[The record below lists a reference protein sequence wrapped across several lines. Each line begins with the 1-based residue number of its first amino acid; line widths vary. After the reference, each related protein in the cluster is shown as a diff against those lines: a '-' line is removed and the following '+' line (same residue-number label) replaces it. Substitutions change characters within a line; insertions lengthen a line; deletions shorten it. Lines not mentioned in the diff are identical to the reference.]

1 MAPAVPGAV
10 VVTLFETL
18 RTMLPRSLFSH
29 LGEPARAIEVPA
41 RIATLIRAR
50 EEESERLIAW
60 VQLEMAATFA
70 TLYAIAP
77 RPLDAGMSMLA
88 PVPLALAGYATFTV
102 ARLWLGYRGF
112 LPGWLLVLSILVD
125 TALLLGLIWT
135 FHIQYGQP
143 AAFSLKVPTFIYI
156 FAFISLRALRFDH
169 RYVLSAGLFAAAG
182 WALLV
187 VLAIQSSD
195 GPGITRNFVAYTTS
209 NSILIG
215 AEFDKVF
222 TILMVTALLTIAVQR
237 AQAMLVTA
245 VREEAAS
252 REIRRFLSKGVADAI
267 ASSETLIEAGHA
279 VERDAAILMLDIR
292 GFTRF
297 STTVAPKDVVHMLT
311 SFHVR
316 IIPIVRAHGGVVDK
330 FLGDG
335 VMATFGA
342 VVPSK
347 TAAAD
352 ALRALDSIMEEAEN
366 WRQALPGLGVAT
378 PLEVNGA
385 VSAGPVVFATLGGGD
400 RLEYTVIGEA
410 VNLAAKLEKHNKMAC
425 TRALTSAATYQL
437 AVAQGYA
444 AAHERRPNSSVAG
457 VSKPFDLVVL
467 KS

>member
-1 MAPAVPGAV
+1 VP
-10 VVTLFETL
+10 LFETL
-18 RTMLPRSLFSH
+18 RKALPRSLFTH
-29 LGEPARAIEVPA
+29 LGEARAIAVPA
-41 RIATLIRAR
+41 RVAALIRAR
-50 EEESERLIAW
+50 EEESERLIGW
-60 VQLEMAATFA
+60 VQLVMAATFA
-70 TLYAIAP
+70 ALYAIAP

-88 PVPLALAGYATFTV
+88 PVPLALTGYASFTA
-102 ARLWLGYRGF
+102 ARLWLAHRGF
-112 LPGWLLVLSILVD
+112 LPGWLLVLSMLVD
-125 TALLLGLIWT
+125 TALLLGLIWA
-135 FHIQYGQP
+135 FHLQYDQP
-143 AAFSLKVPTFIYI
+143 AAFSLKVPTFVYI
-156 FAFISLRALRFDH
+156 FAFIALRALRFDP

-187 VLAIQSSD
+187 ILAIQSSD
-195 GPGITRNFVAYTTS
+195 GPGITRNFVTYVTS

-215 AEFDKVF
+215 AEFDKIF
-222 TILMVTALLTIAVQR
+222 TILMVTALLTIAVRR

-245 VREEAAS
+245 VREEAAG

-297 STTVAPKDVVHMLT
+297 STTVVPRDVVQMLT

-342 VVPSK
+342 VMPSK

-352 ALRALDSIMEEAEN
+352 ALRALDAIMQEAES
-366 WRQALPGLGVAT
+366 WRQALPALGVAT

-385 VSAGPVVFATLGGGD
+385 ASAGPVVFATLGGGD

-410 VNLAAKLEKHNKMAC
+410 VNLAAKLEKHNKAAC
-425 TRALTSAATYQL
+425 TRALTSATTYEL
-437 AVAQGYA
+437 AVAQGYVA
-444 AAHERRPNSSVAG
+444 SRERLPDSSVAG
-457 VSKPFDLVVL
+457 VSEPLDLVVL
-467 KS
+467 KA